1 MSIQKFLYFL
11 WVKLYTLIDAV
22 EYILLYIL
30 FMSIPIYCKFS
41 ENYRK
46 SKENELSEYS
56 IYIEYSISQ
65 KAKRSKRQNNKRA
78 IYQIIKFTEYYN
90 II

>member
-1 MSIQKFLYFL
+1 MSIQKFLYFI

-56 IYIEYSISQ
+56 IYIEYFISQ
-65 KAKRSKRQNNKRA
+65 KAKRSKGQKDK
-78 IYQIIKFTEYYN
+78 ITKEQYIK
-90 II
+90 